1 MGGLLEIERAV
12 ESGFCTGVRRAID
25 ILERAAR
32 DLGPVET
39 LGPVV
44 HNQQVIER
52 LAQSGIRV
60 IESLDHVQG
69 NILAVS
75 SHGVSPQVLE
85 EMRKRGLKVIDTTCP
100 IVRRAQIAARRL
112 ADAGFGVIIF
122 GEENHPEVQG
132 ALGWAGGKGFATMEV
147 SALGRAPRRVGILS
161 QTTQSFSAFA
171 HFIAQFAQSRLN
183 RLSELRIVNTICD
196 ATRRR
201 QQSALE
207 LSKRVDLMLVI
218 GGRSSAN
225 TRRLAEICS
234 TAGVETYLVEEAEEI
249 DPLWLQY
256 CSRIGVTAGAS
267 TPEEAVEAV
276 VARLEQL

>member
-1 MGGLLEIERAV
+1 MEIEQAA

-25 ILERAAR
+25 ILERTAR
-32 DLGPVET
+32 ELGPVET

-44 HNQQVIER
+44 HNQQVIEK
-52 LAQSGIRV
+52 LAQSGIKV

-85 EMRKRGLKVIDTTCP
+85 EMRNRGLKVINTTCP

-112 ADAGFGVIIF
+112 ADAGFWVIIF
-122 GEENHPEVQG
+122 GDENHPEVQG
-132 ALGWAGGKGFATMEV
+132 VLGWAGGKGFATMEV
-147 SALGRAPRRVGILS
+147 SALGRTPRRIGILS

-201 QQSALE
+201 QQSTLE

-234 TAGVETYLVEEAEEI
+234 TAGVETYHIEGAVEI
-249 DPLWLQY
+249 DPLWLQDRR
-256 CSRIGVTAGAS
+256 RIGVTAGAS

-276 VARLEQL
+276 IARLEQL

>member
-1 MGGLLEIERAV
+1 MEIERAV

-112 ADAGFGVIIF
+112 ADAGFWVIIF

>member
-1 MGGLLEIERAV
+1 LEIEQAA

-25 ILERAAR
+25 ILERTAR
-32 DLGPVET
+32 ELGPVET

-44 HNQQVIER
+44 HNQQVIEK
-52 LAQSGIRV
+52 LAQSGIKV

-85 EMRKRGLKVIDTTCP
+85 EMRNRGLKVINTTCP

-112 ADAGFGVIIF
+112 ADAGFWVIIF
-122 GEENHPEVQG
+122 GDENHPEVQG
-132 ALGWAGGKGFATMEV
+132 VLGWAGGKGFATMEV
-147 SALGRAPRRVGILS
+147 SALGRTPRRIGILS

-201 QQSALE
+201 QQSTLE

-234 TAGVETYLVEEAEEI
+234 TAGVETYHIEGAVEI
-249 DPLWLQY
+249 DPLWLQDRR
-256 CSRIGVTAGAS
+256 RIGVTAGAS

-276 VARLEQL
+276 IARLEQL